1 MNYPF
6 PLSLCSRCCRRAP
19 YISVM
24 VADDGEEEEECFL
37 RITANPTSLS
47 LFYRLA

>member
-1 MNYPF
+1 
-6 PLSLCSRCCRRAP
+6 
-19 YISVM
+19 M
-24 VADDGEEEEECFL
+24 VADDGDEEGEECFL